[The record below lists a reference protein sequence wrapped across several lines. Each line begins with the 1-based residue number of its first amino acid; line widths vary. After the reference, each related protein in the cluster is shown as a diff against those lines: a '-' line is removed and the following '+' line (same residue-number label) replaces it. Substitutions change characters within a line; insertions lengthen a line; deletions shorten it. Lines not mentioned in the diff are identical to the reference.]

1 MSSLVN
7 NAKED
12 IIYFKDEVL
21 RDVKKFEAKINQ
33 KIDSQTIT
41 NTKKLEEYDIKMAVM
56 TQKISEFEN
65 KLSSN
70 ISLIKKVEEL
80 SNFKIKTEQDA
91 MVQEVR
97 IETIENDLKNAINKY
112 DAILLESVIYSG
124 VIGKG
129 AKFNTFHELID
140 FLLNSISNLNLAK
153 EKSII
158 DIKSIKKKY
167 DSIIEVIK
175 SQINS
180 NSKTIKEVNKKLTE
194 HFENKFKLLEEDITG
209 KFVELRMTNN
219 KYANELKDRADKL
232 TEIYK
237 QMEKLREDIEKKVKS
252 EIDRI
257 INIPGEVNQ
266 TLNAF
271 QDDMENINNQFLELS
286 EFVKNYKFDAKKIQ
300 KEGKDEE
307 TKIDRGLERRATTKR
322 VTNMSKGPY
331 KIQKPISLLKQYI
344 NGEISYEVY
353 TQKSKLQLH
362 KREEGKEEENKINNK
377 KNELDSKLVTKKR
390 VMSLAS
396 QAEIVV
402 IDNNTNLNLNLNND
416 YEVYN
421 NPIKQ
426 EMKENIMNS
435 NITKIKRKPKINEN
449 EKELNLNNANKTGNN
464 DMDKMIKQYNFNQ
477 KKTKKSVETSNKANN
492 TSFQDYENSSNKID
506 EIVDKEFYFNKNN
519 YSANSSPKRSS
530 DFNEDEKNKSNDN
543 KNFSNSLYLEGNKYF
558 QDTNFFGSGTIE
570 VISYNKKR
578 EKGIKDKKM
587 DLLEYIRRSY
597 DEQEINDE
605 KKLDQ
610 LNNAINFSKN
620 LKQINNMNRINNFTN
635 SKEFFNN
642 TLSNPM
648 KKNSMKKI
656 FNKKIFTKNARFYNN
671 NDNQSLSIGFMNEKK
686 NDPTNIISLEKINLN
701 NMKITNRKIH
711 IENPK
716 VNSKM
721 LNPIK
726 LKGSKSC
733 TNITQLKKNENEI
746 LNNRENK
753 IGQLVD
759 KIKDM
764 IPYEE
769 KISFFETSN
778 IDNLNKNVFSKK
790 KIYFEKKEENYE
802 IKSLPMKKLNSI
814 YHREA
819 KMKNNNNS
827 KNLINEN

>member
-21 RDVKKFEAKINQ
+21 KDVKVFEAKINQ

-41 NTKKLEEYDIKMAVM
+41 TTKKLEEFDIKMAVM

-70 ISLIKKVEEL
+70 ISLIEKVQEL

-97 IETIENDLKNAINKY
+97 LETIENDLKNAINKY

-140 FLLNSISNLNLAK
+140 FLLNSISNLKLAN

-167 DSIIEVIK
+167 DSILEVIK

-180 NSKTIKEVNKKLTE
+180 NSKSIKEVNKKLTD
-194 HFENKFKLLEEDITG
+194 HFENKFKVLEEGITG

-232 TEIYK
+232 SEIYK

-286 EFVKNYKFDAKKIQ
+286 EFVKNYKFDIKKIQ

-307 TKIDRGLERRATTKR
+307 TKIDRGPERRATTKR
-322 VTNMSKGPY
+322 ITNMNLEPY

-377 KNELDSKLVTKKR
+377 KNELDSKLATKKK
-390 VMSLAS
+390 VMNLAS

-402 IDNNTNLNLNLNND
+402 IDNKTNLNLNLNND

-421 NPIKQ
+421 NSIKQ
-426 EMKENIMNS
+426 ETKENIVNS
-435 NITKIKRKPKINEN
+435 NITKIKRKTKINGN
-449 EKELNLNNANKTGNN
+449 EKELNLNNANKTSNN
-464 DMDKMIKQYNFNQ
+464 DMDKLIKQYNFNQ

-492 TSFQDYENSSNKID
+492 TSFQDYENSSYKID
-506 EIVDKEFYFNKNN
+506 EIVDKEFYSNKNN

-543 KNFSNSLYLEGNKYF
+543 KNFSSLYIEGNKYI
-558 QDTNFFGSGTIE
+558 QDTNFFGSGSIE

-597 DEQEINDE
+597 DEQEVNDE

-610 LNNAINFSKN
+610 LNNAINFSKS

-635 SKEFFNN
+635 RKEYFNN

-648 KKNSMKKI
+648 KKDIMKKI
-656 FNKKIFTKNARFYNN
+656 FNKKIFTKNMRFYNN
-671 NDNQSLSIGFMNEKK
+671 NDSQSFSIGFMKEKRS
-686 NDPTNIISLEKINLN
+686 DPTNIISLEKINLN
-701 NMKITNRKIH
+701 NMNITNRKIF
-711 IENPK
+711 IDNPK

-733 TNITQLKKNENEI
+733 TNITQLKKNEI

-753 IGQLVD
+753 ISQIVD

-790 KIYFEKKEENYE
+790 KIYFEKKQENYE

-814 YHREA
+814 YHREP

-827 KNLINEN
+827 KNLILEN